1 MGGIMKR
8 MIGTMLVLGLA
19 SCATTGEEATIVKKP
34 HVRVARAGILPSREI
49 PAERDG
55 IPADATG
62 AIMFVCSGS
71 DKHKDKEVLISK
83 CPSCSENNYFYWD
96 TQNLQFV
103 CFACTKAVDNAI
115 VKCPDCGRPPHK
127 VHTRPTGK

>member
-1 MGGIMKR
+1 MKR
-8 MIGTMLVLGLA
+8 FLSALAVLGLA

-34 HVRVARAGILPSREI
+34 HLRVAKAGILPSREI

-71 DKHKDKEVLISK
+71 DQHEDKEVLISR

-96 TQNLQFV
+96 SVNAQFI
-103 CFACTKAVDNAI
+103 CFACTKPLDNAL
-115 VKCPDCGRPPHK
+115 VKCPECGRPPHK
-127 VHTRPTGK
+127 VRTRATAK